1 MVKSLRTDLR
11 QWLIYDDE
19 AAYATADAIDT
30 LAYRLA
36 GSMLA
41 RHQDIEMRAIGN
53 YLLRVA
59 DARERRMLGEMEGH
73 ESTEIEQAA
82 IHHVGVILKWLGEG
96 GDRPEE
102 SLDELHAVVF
112 AIDSKVQSA
121 GATGPSPMAGLV
133 RGDD

>member
-11 QWLIYDDE
+11 QWLIHDDE
-19 AAYATADAIDT
+19 AAFATADAIDT

-41 RHQDIEMRAIGN
+41 QHAEIEMRAIGN

-59 DARERRMLGEMEGH
+59 DVRERRMLGELKDH
-73 ESTEIEQAA
+73 DSTELEQAA
-82 IHHVGVILKWLGEG
+82 IHHVGAVLRWIVEG
-96 GDRPEE
+96 GERPEQAF
-102 SLDELHAVVF
+102 DELHAVVF
-112 AIDSKVQSA
+112 VIDSKVQSA
-121 GATGPSPMAGLV
+121 GATGPSVMAGLV